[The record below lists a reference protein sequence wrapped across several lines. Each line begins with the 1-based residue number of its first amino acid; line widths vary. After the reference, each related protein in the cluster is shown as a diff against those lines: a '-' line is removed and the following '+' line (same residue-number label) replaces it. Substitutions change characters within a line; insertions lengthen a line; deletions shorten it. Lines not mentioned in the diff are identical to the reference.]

1 MRLCVT
7 PSSCEAML
15 MMLRRR
21 DVASEVPDA
30 EVVKILA

>member
-1 MRLCVT
+1 
-7 PSSCEAML
+7 ML